1 MQIADIE
8 NLTVHL
14 IEEDWVTEFEDD
26 EKQKEEFAEALKDMF
41 KAASEDEGALYE
53 FFTFATDQKG
63 SFGVSYEWDSKEL
76 SDLFRESFR
85 GADRGIVTV
94 IKNYF
99 SNFGDDVL
107 SPLIADRNMADYFQW
122 EEYVKANRPDLTI
135 AQRGPMMYLF
145 EDE

>member
-85 GADRGIVTV
+85 GADREIVTV

-107 SPLIADRNMADYFQW
+107 SPLIADRNMVDYFQW